1 MARSSRTLA
10 RSNPLMRTAFQNPLP
25 VTSDAEPMTAGGVFR
40 SFILM
45 FGVMLVVGAWSWMNV
60 DTLGSPGLWFVAIIV
75 AIGVSMLAIRKPGTA
90 RFLAPVFA
98 ALEGFFVGGVS
109 AVYASVY
116 PQIVPQAVMATLIT
130 TFVMATLYVTRT
142 IRVTERF
149 RAIVTTATMGVL
161 VFYLLSWVLS
171 FFNIGIPLVFDAGPI
186 GILVSVGITA
196 LAAFNLLLDFDFIEK
211 GVNARLDASYNW
223 VASIGLLATI
233 VWLYLE
239 LLRLI
244 SLLQSRD

>member
-10 RSNPLMRTAFQNPLP
+10 RSNPLMRTAFENPQP
-25 VTSDAEPMTAGGVFR
+25 VSIDSEPMTAGGVFR
-40 SFILM
+40 SFVAIFAVL
-45 FGVMLVVGAWSWMNV
+45 LVVAAWSWTHV
-60 DTLGSPGLWFVAIIV
+60 DSVSSPGLWFGAVIL
-75 AIGVSMLAIRKPGTA
+75 AIGISMVAIRKPSTA
-90 RFLAPVFA
+90 RYLAPVFA
-98 ALEGFFVGGVS
+98 ALEGFFVGAVS
-109 AVYASVY
+109 AVYASAY
-116 PQIVPQAVMATLIT
+116 PDIVPQAVMATLVT

-149 RAIVTTATMGVL
+149 RSIVTTATMGVL

-186 GILVSVGITA
+186 GILVSVAITA
-196 LAAFNLLLDFDFIEK
+196 LAAFNLLLDFDFVEK
-211 GVNARLDASYNW
+211 GVAARLDASYNW